1 MIVRRL
7 TSITALLVA
16 VSAFDSPL
24 TGQDSV
30 TVVAGDYSAGWLK
43 RFFFGSDYR
52 DLWTTP
58 IPVPYLD
65 LQSYAANIRTR
76 SFLKVRRRRVICEI

>member
-7 TSITALLVA
+7 ISITALLVA

-24 TGQDSV
+24 MGQDSV

-43 RFFFGSDYR
+43 RLFFGSYYR
-52 DLWTTP
+52 DLCTTP

-65 LQSYAANIRTR
+65 FQSYAGGHTTERTAGYGQTN
-76 SFLKVRRRRVICEI
+76 SLHF